1 MPFEILAI
9 NPSCK
14 INLVLS
20 IVYKYFYR
28 GESCLRR
35 TLMLLSCSLNFLRAQ
50 YLNICILTHE
60 LIVNFVQSNEC
71 SKPNF
76 ANFASFIWTNI

>member
-1 MPFEILAI
+1 MPLEILAI

-14 INLVLS
+14 ISLVLS

-35 TLMLLSCSLNFLRAQ
+35 TLMLLSCSPNFLRAQ
-50 YLNICILTHE
+50 YLNIRTLTHE
-60 LIVNFVQSNEC
+60 LIVNFVQSHEC

-76 ANFASFIWTNI
+76 ANFVSFIWTNI

>member
-1 MPFEILAI
+1 
-9 NPSCK
+9 
-14 INLVLS
+14 
-20 IVYKYFYR
+20 
-28 GESCLRR
+28 
-35 TLMLLSCSLNFLRAQ
+35 MLLSCSPNFLRAQ
-50 YLNICILTHE
+50 YLNIRTLTHE